1 MMRMK
6 RAAPKDRDAILK
18 LWGAEFGDGPEFIDP
33 FIQWCGWDQ
42 IFLLWDDEGPCALTA
57 APVMQVILPGGGSA
71 QVGYVYAHTTLKEQ
85 RSKGYGRAL
94 LRYVDF
100 CLQNQGMDGV
110 MLVPAQ
116 PSLFEY
122 FRTEFYLPAFYVRER
137 TVKAEELPCCLYQ
150 ARTVS
155 PAEYGTFR
163 ELLLL
168 DTPHAVSPD
177 GMLEQQKTLSV
188 AAGTDLYAVE
198 TPGGTA
204 CIAAGRNEDGSV
216 LCLEFLAPEGE
227 EDGVLAA
234 LHADL
239 EAPSYTIRTPR
250 AANEDARPFGMMK
263 WYDADKAMQWYGTEN
278 GWFGLAL
285 D

>member
-6 RAAPKDRDAILK
+6 RATPKDRDAILK

-33 FIQWCGWDQ
+33 FIEWCGWDQ
-42 IFLLWDDEGPCALTA
+42 IFLLWDEEGPCALTA
-57 APVMQVILPGGGSA
+57 APVMQVALPGGGTA
-71 QVGYVYAHTTLKEQ
+71 QVGYVYAHTTLKEH

-122 FRTEFYLPAFYVRER
+122 FRTEFYLPAFYLKEY
-137 TVKAEELPCCLYQ
+137 TVKAEELPETSYRAQ
-150 ARTVS
+150 AAI
-155 PAEYGTFR
+155 PAEYATFR
-163 ELLLL
+163 ELFLL
-168 DTPHAVSPD
+168 DTPHAVSPN
-177 GMLEQQKTLSV
+177 GMLEQQKTLSR
-188 AAGTDLYAVE
+188 AAGADLYTVE
-198 TPGGTA
+198 TPNGTA
-204 CIAAGRNEDGSV
+204 CIAAGKNEDGSAV
-216 LCLEFLAPEGE
+216 CLEFLAPAGE
-227 EDGVLAA
+227 ERAVLAA
-234 LHADL
+234 LHAEL
-239 EAPSYTIRTPR
+239 GAVSYSVRAPKGADGES
-250 AANEDARPFGMMK
+250 RPFGMMK
-263 WYDADKAMQWYGTEN
+263 WYDADKAMKWYGTQN

>member
-6 RAAPKDRDAILK
+6 RATPKDRDAILK
-18 LWGAEFGDGPEFIDP
+18 LWGAEFGDGPEFIDS
-33 FIQWCGWDQ
+33 FIEWCGWDQ
-42 IFLLWDDEGPCALTA
+42 IFLLWDEEGPCALTA
-57 APVMQVILPGGGSA
+57 APVMQVALPGGDTA
-71 QVGYVYAHTTLKEQ
+71 KVGYVYAHTTLKEH

-122 FRTEFYLPAFYVRER
+122 FRTEFFLPAFYVSER
-137 TVKAEELPCCLYQ
+137 MVSAEELPDCQYR
-150 ARTVS
+150 AEPVS

-168 DTPHAVSPD
+168 EQPHAVSTD
-177 GMLEQQKTLSV
+177 GMLEQQKTLSL
-188 AAGTDLYAVE
+188 AAGADLYAVE

-204 CIAAGRNEDGSV
+204 CIAAGKNEDGNV
-216 LCLEFLAPEGE
+216 LCLEFLSPAGE
-227 EDGVLAA
+227 ENNVLAA
-234 LHADL
+234 LHEKLD
-239 EAPSYTIRTPR
+239 APAYTVRTPG
-250 AANEDARPFGMMK
+250 DADGENRPFGMMK
-263 WYDADKAMQWYGTEN
+263 WYNADMAMQWYGTKN

-285 D
+285 E

>member
-6 RAAPKDRDAILK
+6 RAKPEDRDAILK
-18 LWGAEFGDGPEFIDP
+18 LWSAEFGDGPEFIDP
-33 FIQWCGWDQ
+33 FIQWCGWEQ
-42 IFLLWDDEGPCALTA
+42 IFLLWDERGPCSLTA
-57 APVMQVILPGGGSA
+57 APVMEVGLPDGGTA
-71 QVGYVYAHTTLKEQ
+71 HVGYVYAHTTLKEH

-122 FRTEFYLPAFYVRER
+122 FRTEFYLPAFYLKEY
-137 TVKAEELPCCLYQ
+137 TVKGEELPCALYQ
-150 ARTVS
+150 AKSAT
-155 PAEYGTFR
+155 PEEYASYR

-168 DTPHAVSPD
+168 EKPHAVSTL
-177 GMLEQQKTLSV
+177 GMLAQQKTLSLT
-188 AAGTDLYAVE
+188 AGADLYTVE
-198 TPGGTA
+198 TPAGTA
-204 CIAAGRNEDGSV
+204 CIAAGKNEDGSV

-227 EDGVLAA
+227 EKGVLAA
-234 LHADL
+234 IHEKLDAPAYAVRTMADG
-239 EAPSYTIRTPR
+239 EES
-250 AANEDARPFGMMK
+250 RPFGMMK
-263 WYDADKAMQWYGTEN
+263 WYNADMAMQWYGTKN

-285 D
+285 E